1 MINYEKTI
9 PVKIRRVKRSDI
21 PLISELFDRLSEQ
34 DLEFTALCFDKKK
47 SFVLDYLVKGQGWVA
62 EADNEILGVL
72 AYETYSGSE
81 YVMLDE
87 LVIDEQYRGMGI
99 GRDLLDKFHSLFW
112 KTLGMTHKEN
122 KRMITILKRYG
133 YDKLLENP
141 YQGTITWI
149 RIEDDNG
156 GV

>member
-9 PVKIRRVKRSDI
+9 LIKIRRVKKDDI
-21 PLISELFDRLSEQ
+21 SSISQLFDRLSEQ

-62 EADNEILGVL
+62 EADGEILGVL

-87 LVIDEQYRGMGI
+87 LVVDKEYRGMEI
-99 GRDLLDKFHSLFW
+99 GRDLIRKFHAMFW
-112 KTLGMTHKEN
+112 KTLAITHKDN
-122 KRMITILKRYG
+122 RRMIKILKRYG

-149 RIEDDNG
+149 RIGDDE
-156 GV
+156 